1 MGRLIYAKNE
11 RKKKPQIKGEGTHG
25 FGGGFSPWMKGEGTP
40 GGFSPWMKREGTHR
54 FDEEDFLHGWRGWVA
69 EDERLLR

>member
-1 MGRLIYAKNE
+1 
-11 RKKKPQIKGEGTHG
+11 
-25 FGGGFSPWMKGEGTP
+25 MKGEGTP